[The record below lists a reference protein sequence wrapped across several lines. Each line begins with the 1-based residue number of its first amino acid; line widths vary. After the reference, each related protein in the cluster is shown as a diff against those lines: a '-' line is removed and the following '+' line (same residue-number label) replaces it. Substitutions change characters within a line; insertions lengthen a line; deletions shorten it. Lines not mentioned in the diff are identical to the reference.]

1 MNNLTSRQRK
11 LVYAG
16 CIVFL
21 LIPIVYLGAPTSE
34 DVLPGTKTAV
44 SGGLLAQMR
53 VEHDLGE
60 STLGEIDPSS
70 AAMNLVLLGLRGPA
84 AGILHLQALE
94 YQEKKNWGKLKT
106 TVDSIIK
113 LQPHYVEI
121 WKFQGWNLAFN
132 VSREWDKVAD
142 RFYWVKEGIKFL
154 QLGTTRNQ
162 TTTILFH
169 NVGDFMGRKF
179 GNSDEKK
186 FFRRFF
192 VDDPDDE
199 RFPDGSSDPVLNP
212 QGKDNYLVAK
222 DWFDISN
229 DKDANGYPVKGMT
242 HVFFRQAPSRA
253 LFDHV
258 AAMQDDYA
266 AAMKEKSEAPDRRG
280 LSEDDRQARE
290 ADDRRSW
297 EQQNRSGWDDAYAE
311 WTDVYGNDI
320 FLGLNDVRY
329 KLNCS
334 ADELTA
340 LAKENGVTL
349 PVQRKV
355 WEQNVK
361 MVNYRFWQNLADCE
375 RDPLTVSAHRA
386 IADGKVAY
394 SRGEISDAEDRQGVL
409 QPSPAELR
417 FADGLNKMAQLLA
430 KYPTLAYHDAYIDEI
445 LLAVHYWKTV
455 QQYNNKPTP
464 ANYPLQQFEMI
475 HANRQPD
482 IERDFMLENRGSY

>member
-11 LVYAG
+11 LVYAS
-16 CIVFL
+16 CIVVL

-44 SGGLLAQMR
+44 SGGMLAQMR

-84 AGILHLQALE
+84 AGILHLQAIE

-106 TVDSIIK
+106 TVDSIIR

-154 QLGTTRNQ
+154 QLGTNRNQ

-169 NVGDFMGRKF
+169 NVGDFIGRKF

-186 FFRRFF
+186 FFRKFF
-192 VDDPDDE
+192 INDPNDE
-199 RFPDGSSDPVLNP
+199 LFPEPSSDPELNP
-212 QGKDNYLVAK
+212 QAKDNYLVAK

-258 AAMQDDYA
+258 SAKQNDYSA
-266 AAMKEKSEAPDRRG
+266 DMKELSENKDRRG
-280 LSEDDRQARE
+280 LPENDRHAQEDE
-290 ADDRRSW
+290 DRRVW
-297 EQQNRSGWDDAYAE
+297 EEQNRSGWDDAYAE

-320 FLGLNDVRY
+320 FLGLNEVKY

-334 ADELTA
+334 TEELACT
-340 LAKENGVTL
+340 G
-349 PVQRKV
+349 QRKRSDSCNPTQSV
-355 WEQNVK
+355 GAERKDGQLSFLAESGRLRTGSNS
-361 MVNYRFWQNLADCE
+361 RFRTQSHCGRQSGL
-375 RDPLTVSAHRA
+375 LT
-386 IADGKVAY
+386 
-394 SRGEISDAEDRQGVL
+394 
-409 QPSPAELR
+409 
-417 FADGLNKMAQLLA
+417 
-430 KYPTLAYHDAYIDEI
+430 
-445 LLAVHYWKTV
+445 W
-455 QQYNNKPTP
+455 
-464 ANYPLQQFEMI
+464 
-475 HANRQPD
+475 
-482 IERDFMLENRGSY
+482 RDFGLRRQTGKPSAIHSGNAIC

>member
-1 MNNLTSRQRK
+1 MNNLSSRQRK

-154 QLGTTRNQ
+154 QLGTNRNQ

-186 FFRRFF
+186 FFRKFF
-192 VDDPDDE
+192 IDDPNDE
-199 RFPDGSSDPVLNP
+199 RFPDGSSDPELNP
-212 QGKDNYLVAK
+212 QGKDNYLVAR
-222 DWFDISN
+222 DWFDIAN

-253 LFDHV
+253 LFDYV
-258 AAMQDDYA
+258 TAKQNDYA
-266 AAMKEKSEAPDRRG
+266 ADMQEKGEAEDR
-280 LSEDDRQARE
+280 LIWDE
-290 ADDRRSW
+290 
-297 EQQNRSGWDDAYAE
+297 QNRSGWDNAYAE
-311 WTDVYGNDI
+311 WTEVYGNDI

-334 ADELTA
+334 ADELAA

-349 PVQRKV
+349 AIQRKV

-375 RDPLTVSAHRA
+375 RDPLAVSAHRA

-394 SRGEISDAEDRQGVL
+394 SRGQISDAEDRQGNL
-409 QPSPAELR
+409 QPSPAEMR
-417 FADGLNKMAQLLA
+417 FFDGLKKMDELLA
-430 KYPTLAYHDAYIDEI
+430 KYPTLQYHDAYIEEI
-445 LLAVHYWKTV
+445 LLAAYYWTTV
-455 QQYNNKPTP
+455 QQYNNKQPP
-464 ANYPLQQFEMI
+464 ADYPLKQFTIM
-475 HANRQPD
+475 HSARQPD
-482 IERDFMLENRGSY
+482 IEREFMRENRSSF